1 MEDAL
6 DPEHGAWSL
15 CDHCANAW
23 HEEQM
28 DSTPYASPR
37 SVVRGRLRSSS
48 VEPKREQ
55 RGRSPEGALEDREE
69 TEHKRNEIYQQL
81 LNLPEDG
88 GQKPTGSLGELWE
101 WTCGRWLTPKT
112 GYPNRSERKERGWSS
127 SYTSHRPEPSGKG
140 TRAPRWS
147 RPGKVA

>member
-28 DSTPYASPR
+28 DSTPYASSR
-37 SVVRGRLRSSS
+37 SVLRGRLRSSS

-69 TEHKRNEIYQQL
+69 AEHKRNEIYQQL

-88 GQKPTGSLGELWE
+88 GSKADRLIRRAVGVDM
-101 WTCGRWLTPKT
+101 WTVAHTKNRRPKQ
-112 GYPNRSERKERGWSS
+112 
-127 SYTSHRPEPSGKG
+127 
-140 TRAPRWS
+140 
-147 RPGKVA
+147 V